1 MCFGL
6 KCGKA
11 DRLSY
16 PFLLRRVITAKERHT
31 SRRLKKGIRNHACG
45 KTANMRKIGN
55 AATIT
60 GKCIRCGGDE
70 LATNPDAEN
79 DQAGRLMNLTK
90 TMISTNVR
98 IAAFG

>member
-1 MCFGL
+1 MCLGL

-16 PFLLRRVITAKERHT
+16 QMLLRRVITAKERHIT
-31 SRRLKKGIRNHACG
+31 PFEKGDQNHACG

-60 GKCIRCGGDE
+60 GKCIWYGDE

-79 DQAGRLMNLTK
+79 DPSGQIDESYKNHNEHKSANCCLW
-90 TMISTNVR
+90 V
-98 IAAFG
+98 